1 MSSATTLPTRP
12 NALLLPALL
21 ACYLVWGSTYLAIH
35 LALPSFPPFF
45 QMGTRFLAA
54 GGLLMAW
61 LLARGQ
67 ALPRKVEWRNALV
80 IGVLML
86 GGGMGLTAQASV
98 HIGSGL
104 IATFIAV
111 VPMLT
116 CGWGLL
122 FGKRPTRLELLG
134 MAMGLVG
141 VGLLVQEASFAAA
154 PIGLLCI
161 TGATLAWSLGSV
173 LSTTRLPL
181 AKGPVGY
188 ASEMLCGGTA
198 LLLVS
203 LALGEQPTWPPTAAA
218 TAAWVYLVVA
228 GSLVAF
234 SAYLYLLAHA
244 TPALATSYAFVN
256 PLIALFLGVVL
267 AGEVVTAHEWRAC
280 AVILLGVVCI
290 LVAGQKSR
298 KA

>member
-1 MSSATTLPTRP
+1 MSHAASLPARP

-21 ACYLVWGSTYLAIH
+21 ACYLIWGSTYLAIH

-54 GGLLMAW
+54 GGLLMVW

-67 ALPRKVEWRNALV
+67 ALPSRREWRNALV

-86 GGGMGLTAQASV
+86 GGGMGLTAQASL

-134 MAMGLVG
+134 MATGLVG
-141 VGLLVQEASFAAA
+141 VGLLVQGASFAAA
-154 PIGLLCI
+154 PIGLLCMV
-161 TGATLAWSLGSV
+161 GATLTWSLGSV

-181 AKGPVGY
+181 AQGPVGF
-188 ASEMLCGGTA
+188 ASEMLCGGAA

-203 LALGEQPTWPPTAAA
+203 LVLGEHPSWPPTAEA

-267 AGEVVTAHEWRAC
+267 AGEVVTAREWRAC

-298 KA
+298 KH